1 MTNLL
6 LIGLG
11 GFLGALSRY
20 GLTTAV
26 QKGIPGAFPL
36 GTLLTNIFGCF
47 LMGILVYLI
56 QEKEVFPPTSRGFL
70 LVGLLGAM
78 TTFSTFSLETL
89 RLIQNDRWIFAAGN
103 VLGSVLL
110 CLAAVTLGRLL
121 MKVFLP

>member
-6 LIGLG
+6 FIGLG

-20 GLTTAV
+20 GLSTAI
-26 QKGIPGAFPL
+26 QKGVPGSFPL
-36 GTLLTNIFGCF
+36 GTLLTNILGCF
-47 LMGILVYLI
+47 FMGVLVYLI
-56 QEKEVFPPTSRGFL
+56 QEKEVFPPASRGFL

-110 CLAAVTLGRLL
+110 CLAAVALGRFL
-121 MKVFLP
+121 MKSLSP

>member
-1 MTNLL
+1 M
-6 LIGLG
+6 
-11 GFLGALSRY
+11 Y
-20 GLTTAV
+20 
-26 QKGIPGAFPL
+26 
-36 GTLLTNIFGCF
+36 
-47 LMGILVYLI
+47 I
-56 QEKEVFPPTSRGFL
+56 QEKEVFPPASRGFL

>member
-6 LIGLG
+6 FIGLG

-20 GLTTAV
+20 GLSTAI
-26 QKGIPGAFPL
+26 QKGVPGSFPL
-36 GTLLTNIFGCF
+36 GTLLTNILGCF
-47 LMGILVYLI
+47 FMGVLVYLI
-56 QEKEVFPPTSRGFL
+56 QEKEVFPPSSRGFL

-110 CLAAVTLGRLL
+110 CLAAVALGRFL
-121 MKVFLP
+121 MKSLSP